1 MGPCSHP
8 VDFFGWASWQCPF
21 CLAGW
26 GSWHPRKGDAIIFA
40 RRDWRWGSSQELASN
55 QAAHQG
61 CFWRVELKENCKA
74 LPHSCGWAKKS
85 EAAILLIVWFLMMCL
100 ACTCLHLIFSTDHH
114 LTIFC
119 HIVRNLSHELPETIQ
134 SIEKA
139 IDFDIAELLESS
151 KKLALVWLRLTQDS
165 CQGSHAICGKMLRNA
180 NFAFSSPLYMGHKNY
195 MDAWGAFCRHK
206 VQTLVK
212 LSVNYV
218 AMAKDVNTFADW
230 YSWMHLGFSD
240 TLQHLFLAC
249 HDVLHLSAG
258 QGESTSLRVRP
269 STFRW
274 SIRSPRAQLSALEQ
288 RPSWKRAR
296 YLSPNPIVL

>member
-1 MGPCSHP
+1 MRQQSRTCQQP
-8 VDFFGWASWQCPF
+8 
-21 CLAGW
+21 
-26 GSWHPRKGDAIIFA
+26 
-40 RRDWRWGSSQELASN
+40 
-55 QAAHQG
+55 G
-61 CFWRVELKENCKA
+61 CTSRMFWRVELKENCTA

-100 ACTCLHLIFSTDHH
+100 ACTCLHLIFPLIIISPSFVISSGTCPMSFRRQSKASRRP
-114 LTIFC
+114 LTLTLQSYLATVKTRSCLIETHPGF
-119 HIVRNLSHELPETIQ
+119 LP
-134 SIEKA
+134 
-139 IDFDIAELLESS
+139 
-151 KKLALVWLRLTQDS
+151 
-165 CQGSHAICGKMLRNA
+165 GSHATCGKMLRNA

-249 HDVLHLSAG
+249 NDVLHLSSG

-269 STFRW
+269 STFRL
-274 SIRSPRAQLSALEQ
+274 STRSPRAQLSALEQ

>member
-1 MGPCSHP
+1 MP
-8 VDFFGWASWQCPF
+8 
-21 CLAGW
+21 
-26 GSWHPRKGDAIIFA
+26 
-40 RRDWRWGSSQELASN
+40 
-55 QAAHQG
+55 
-61 CFWRVELKENCKA
+61 
-74 LPHSCGWAKKS
+74 
-85 EAAILLIVWFLMMCL
+85 
-100 ACTCLHLIFSTDHH
+100 CLHLLALDISIDHH
-114 LTIFC
+114 LTIIC

-139 IDFDIAELLESS
+139 IDFDIAELLGSS
-151 KKLALVWLRLTQDS
+151 KTPS
-165 CQGSHAICGKMLRNA
+165 CLIETHPGFLPGSHAICGKMLRNA

-249 HDVLHLSAG
+249 SDVLHLSAG

-269 STFRW
+269 STFRL
-274 SIRSPRAQLSALEQ
+274 STRSPRAQLSALEQ